1 MAGDGGRGPSPGASV
16 VTDGGADVIRVEGPG
31 RLAGEVAVTGAKNSS
46 LKLMAAALLA
56 SGRTVLRNVP
66 KITDIAIMAE
76 VLRRLGCD
84 VYTQPIVDTDAVAGI
99 DGVSGAS
106 GESAGDD
113 AELVID
119 VPDEPG
125 TETDYDLVRRLRA
138 SICVLGPLLA
148 RRGRVRV
155 ALPGGD
161 AIGSRGLDMHV
172 AGLTRMGAEFAGEH
186 GMIEATAPGGLVGA
200 KIWLDFPS
208 VGATE
213 NLLMAAVLAKGVTE
227 IDNAAREPEI
237 ADICAMLSAMGARI
251 TGAGSSKLTIEGVS
265 ELRPVAHRTIGDRIV
280 AGTWALAATMT
291 RGDVTVTGVD
301 PGFLEIA
308 LDKVATSGAAVETYP
323 TGFRVAMDRRP
334 RGVDVVT
341 LPFPGF
347 ATDLLPMA
355 LGLATVSEGASLIT
369 ENIFD
374 GRFTLVPELARLGAQ
389 IRTDG
394 KHAVVHG
401 CERLSGAPV
410 RATDIRAGAGL
421 VVAGLCAD
429 GTTEVSNVH
438 HIDRGYPDF
447 VADLRRLGAVV
458 HREPAPPEPVYAL

>member
-1 MAGDGGRGPSPGASV
+1 M
-16 VTDGGADVIRVEGPG
+16 TDESGDVIRVEGPG
-31 RLAGEVAVTGAKNSS
+31 RLAGEVHVTGAKNSS

-56 SGRTVLRNVP
+56 PGRSVLRNIP
-66 KITDIAIMAE
+66 GITDIATMSE
-76 VLRRLGCD
+76 VLRHLGCEVHTVPAAELPGAGPLGDLGRAEPRLG
-84 VYTQPIVDTDAVAGI
+84 
-99 DGVSGAS
+99 
-106 GESAGDD
+106 
-113 AELVID
+113 ELIID
-119 VPDEPG
+119 VPQEPG
-125 TETDYDLVRRLRA
+125 TDTDYELVRRLRA

-148 RRGRVRV
+148 RRGKVRV

-172 AGLTRMGAEFAGEH
+172 AGLTRMGAEFSGEH

-200 KIWLDFPS
+200 KVWLDFPS

-213 NLLMAAVLAKGVTE
+213 NLLMAAVLAKGVTV

-237 ADICAMLSAMGARI
+237 VDICTMLTGMGARI
-251 TGAGSSKLTIEGVS
+251 SGAGSSRLEIEGVPD
-265 ELRPVAHRTIGDRIV
+265 LRPVTHTTIGDRIV
-280 AGTWALAATMT
+280 GGTWAFAAAMT
-291 RGDVTVTGVD
+291 RGDITVTGVD
-301 PGFLEIA
+301 PAFLEIA
-308 LDKVATSGAAVETYP
+308 LDKIATSGATVEALHSAADP
-323 TGFRVAMDRRP
+323 ANGRLGGEGGQEARPGFRVAMDRQP

-355 LGLATVSEGASLIT
+355 LGLASVSDGASLIT

-374 GRFTLVPELARLGAQ
+374 GRFMFVQELVRLGAQ

-394 KHAVVHG
+394 KHAVVQG
-401 CERLSGAPV
+401 RDRLSGAPV

-421 VVAGLCAD
+421 VVAGLCAE
-429 GTTEVSNVH
+429 GVTEVSNVH

-447 VADLRRLGAVV
+447 VADLRRLGATVD
-458 HREPAPPEPVYAL
+458 RR